1 MKEIIRN
8 RTIRPST
15 RAKNSAYRVKVENAQ
30 KEDRIIIF
38 IDHESRDFR
47 KIYKCTGE
55 LFQDSDS
62 IYFKAEEEGEGITI
76 NWRGEIIPEEI
87 IGKTLE

>member
-1 MKEIIRN
+1 MSIIIRN

-15 RAKNSAYRVKVENAQ
+15 RTENSAYRVKVENAQ

-47 KIYKCTGE
+47 KMYKCTGE
-55 LFQDSDS
+55 LFQESDS
-62 IYFKAEEEGEGITI
+62 IYFTAEG
-76 NWRGEIIPEEI
+76 RRRAYYY
-87 IGKTLE
+87 

>member
-1 MKEIIRN
+1 MSIIIRN

-15 RAKNSAYRVKVENAQ
+15 RAKNSAYRIRVENAQ

-38 IDHESRDFR
+38 IDHESKDFR
-47 KIYKCTGE
+47 KIYKCTGV

-62 IYFKAEEEGEGITI
+62 IYFMAEEEGERITI
-76 NWRGEIIPEEI
+76 NWRGKIIPQEI
-87 IGKTLE
+87 IGKTL